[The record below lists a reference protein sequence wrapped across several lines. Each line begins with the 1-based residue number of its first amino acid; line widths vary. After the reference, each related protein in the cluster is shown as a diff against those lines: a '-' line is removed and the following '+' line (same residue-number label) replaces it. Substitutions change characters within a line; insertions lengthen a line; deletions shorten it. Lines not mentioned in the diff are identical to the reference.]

1 MQEITFTV
9 SPCEETGVL
18 VASWDAPG
26 GGGISTQGVSV
37 EQLHAN
43 IRDAIACHF
52 DDSQAPIR
60 IRLHFAGDVVLQ
72 QA

>member
-1 MQEITFTV
+1 MEEITFTV
-9 SPCEETGVL
+9 SPCEETGIL

-37 EQLHAN
+37 EELHTN

-52 DDSQAPIR
+52 EDGKAPVR
-60 IRLHFAGDVVLQ
+60 VRLHFAGDVILQ
-72 QA
+72 PA